1 MARPGETR
9 STDVAF
15 PAGGARRLLASLASW
30 LYLAALYVFIFLP
43 VAVLVLFSF
52 QDGRL
57 PVPPFNGFSLQWYE
71 AVFADGKLMAALG
84 NSLLVAILSSL
95 VALASFSS
103 GGILLASGWTL
114 VNLLVYPVV
123 VISIALI
130 AGQALL
136 DRRVPP
142 GVAPT

>member
-9 STDVAF
+9 STDITF
-15 PAGGARRLLASLASW
+15 PAGGAQRLLASLASW

-71 AVFADGKLMAALG
+71 AVFADGAVRFLSEKMDAG
-84 NSLLVAILSSL
+84 VVAK
-95 VALASFSS
+95 
-103 GGILLASGWTL
+103 
-114 VNLLVYPVV
+114 
-123 VISIALI
+123 LI
-130 AGQALL
+130 ARNDGEQVDL
-136 DRRVPP
+136 
-142 GVAPT
+142 PTN